1 MSYSARRSKHRSGL
15 DIWPGYVDAL
25 STMLMMVAL
34 VLVIMMA
41 AQFALSNALNTRE
54 VQMSELAAR
63 LQKLTDALN
72 VEKTTSEDLRGK
84 KAQLEAH
91 MKQVQDE
98 TSIIRNR
105 LTESEGKLSG
115 LVGERDAAKRE
126 MDKAFQETSS
136 LKVQLSDMVKQIE
149 DLNKK
154 LSLLTADLA
163 TAKSS
168 ITDKEIKIKDLDAKL
183 KKKMLQKVE
192 ELSEYRSEFFGRLKK
207 ALGNRPDIK
216 IVGDRFVFQSEVFFQ
231 SASADLQDSG
241 KEQLSK
247 LAETLKEI
255 ATTIPKDI
263 NWILS
268 VVGHTDKRPINSPQF
283 RSNWELSAARAIS
296 VVKFLVEQGIP
307 PERLSATGYG
317 EYQPT
322 DPGNDD
328 AALSR
333 NRRIEIKFNQK

>member
-1 MSYSARRSKHRSGL
+1 
-15 DIWPGYVDAL
+15 
-25 STMLMMVAL
+25 MLMMVAL

-98 TSIIRNR
+98 TSVIRNR

-207 ALGNRPDIK
+207 ALGNRSDIK

>member
-1 MSYSARRSKHRSGL
+1 MSYSSRKARHRPL

-41 AQFALSNALNTRE
+41 AQFALSNALVTRE
-54 VQMSELAAR
+54 VQMTELAQQM
-63 LQKLTDALN
+63 QKLNEALLQ
-72 VEKTTSEDLRGK
+72 EKSHTAQLSGIKAELESQMK
-84 KAQLEAH
+84 KAREDVAAAEAR
-91 MKQVQDE
+91 
-98 TSIIRNR
+98 SA
-105 LTESEGKLSG
+105 ESQSKLSG
-115 LVGERDAAKRE
+115 LIGERDEARRNLDAATRE
-126 MDKAFQETSS
+126 ASAVK
-136 LKVQLSDMVKQIE
+136 LQLADFVKQVE

-154 LSLLTADLA
+154 LALLTADLA
-163 TAKSS
+163 SAKSS
-168 ITDKEIKIKDLDAKL
+168 IADKEIKIKDLDAKL
-183 KKKMLQKVE
+183 KKKMLEKVE

-207 ALGNRPDIK
+207 ALGNRSDIK
-216 IVGDRFVFQSEVFFQ
+216 VVGDRFVFQSEVFFS
-231 SASADLQDSG
+231 SASSDLQESG
-241 KEQLSK
+241 KEQLKK

-255 ATTIPKDI
+255 AATIPKDI

-268 VVGHTDKRPINSPQF
+268 VVGHTDKLPINSPQF

-307 PERLSATGYG
+307 PQRLSATGYG
-317 EYQPT
+317 EYQQI
-322 DPGNDD
+322 DPGNDE

>member
-1 MSYSARRSKHRSGL
+1 
-15 DIWPGYVDAL
+15 
-25 STMLMMVAL
+25 
-34 VLVIMMA
+34 MA

>member
-1 MSYSARRSKHRSGL
+1 MSYSSRKARHRPL

-41 AQFALSNALNTRE
+41 AQFALSNALVTRE
-54 VQMSELAAR
+54 VQMTELAQQM
-63 LQKLTDALN
+63 QKLNEALLQ
-72 VEKTTSEDLRGK
+72 EKSNTAQLSGIKAELESQIK
-84 KAQLEAH
+84 KAREDVAAAEARSAESQSKLNGLLSERDEARRNLDAATRETSAAKLQLADFV
-91 MKQVQDE
+91 KQV
-98 TSIIRNR
+98 
-105 LTESEGKLSG
+105 
-115 LVGERDAAKRE
+115 
-126 MDKAFQETSS
+126 
-136 LKVQLSDMVKQIE
+136 E

-154 LSLLTADLA
+154 LALLTADLA
-163 TAKSS
+163 SAKSS
-168 ITDKEIKIKDLDAKL
+168 IADKEIKIKDLDAKL
-183 KKKMLQKVE
+183 KKKMLEKVE

-207 ALGNRPDIK
+207 ALGNRSDIK
-216 IVGDRFVFQSEVFFQ
+216 VVGDRFVFQSEVFFS
-231 SASADLQDSG
+231 SASSDLQESG
-241 KEQLSK
+241 KEQLKK

-255 ATTIPKDI
+255 AATIPKDI

-268 VVGHTDKRPINSPQF
+268 VVGHTDKLPINSPQF

-307 PERLSATGYG
+307 PQRLSATGYG
-317 EYQPT
+317 EYQQI
-322 DPGNDD
+322 DPGNDE

>member
-1 MSYSARRSKHRSGL
+1 MSYTARRAKRRGL

-41 AQFALSNALNTRE
+41 AQFALSNALSTRE
-54 VQMSELAAR
+54 TQMAELAMR

-72 VEKTTSEDLRGK
+72 FEKSTAEQLRGAKAILEDQVK
-84 KAQLEAH
+84 KAQDEA
-91 MKQVQDE
+91 
-98 TSIIRNR
+98 SAIRNR

-115 LVGERDAAKRE
+115 LMGERDAAKRE
-126 MDKAFQETSS
+126 MEKAFQETSTI
-136 LKVQLSDMVKQIE
+136 KVQLADMVRQIE

-154 LSLLTADLA
+154 LALLTADLA

-168 ITDKEIKIKDLDAKL
+168 IADKEVKIKDLDAKL

-192 ELSEYRSEFFGRLKK
+192 ELSEYRSEFFGRLRK

-216 IVGDRFVFQSEVFFQ
+216 VVGDRFVFQSEVFFQ

-241 KEQLSK
+241 KEQLAK
-247 LAETLKEI
+247 LAETLKEL
-255 ATTIPKDI
+255 AKTIPKDI
-263 NWILS
+263 NWILN
-268 VVGHTDKRPINSPQF
+268 VIGHTDKRPINSPQF

-296 VVKFLVEQGIP
+296 VVKFLAEQGIP

-322 DPGNDD
+322 DPGSDE

-333 NRRIEIKFNQK
+333 NRRIELKFNQK

>member
-1 MSYSARRSKHRSGL
+1 MSYSARRSKHRGGL

-41 AQFALSNALNTRE
+41 AQFALSNALSTRE

-72 VEKTTSEDLRGK
+72 VEKTTSDDLRSK
-84 KAQLEAH
+84 KAQLEAQ

-98 TSIIRNR
+98 TSVIRNR

-126 MDKAFQETSS
+126 MDKAFQETSN

-154 LSLLTADLA
+154 LALLTTDLA
-163 TAKSS
+163 SAKSS
-168 ITDKEIKIKDLDAKL
+168 IADKEIKIKDLDAKL

-216 IVGDRFVFQSEVFFQ
+216 VVGDRFVFQSEVFFQ

-255 ATTIPKDI
+255 AATIPKDI
-263 NWILS
+263 NWILN
-268 VVGHTDKRPINSPQF
+268 VVGHTDKRPISSPQF

-322 DPGNDD
+322 DPGSDD

>member
-1 MSYSARRSKHRSGL
+1 
-15 DIWPGYVDAL
+15 
-25 STMLMMVAL
+25 MLMMVAL

>member
-1 MSYSARRSKHRSGL
+1 
-15 DIWPGYVDAL
+15 
-25 STMLMMVAL
+25 MLMMVAL

-98 TSIIRNR
+98 TSVIRNR

-149 DLNKK
+149 DLNRK
-154 LSLLTADLA
+154 LSLLTADLT

>member
-1 MSYSARRSKHRSGL
+1 MSYAGRKAKRGQL

-54 VQMSELAAR
+54 AQMSELALH
-63 LQKLTDALN
+63 LQKLNDALN
-72 VEKTTSEDLRGK
+72 LEKSTSESLKGQ
-84 KAQLEAH
+84 KAQLEAR

-98 TSIIRNR
+98 ATQMRNR

-126 MDKAFQETSS
+126 MERAFQETSTI
-136 LKVQLSDMVKQIE
+136 KVQLSDMVRQIE
-149 DLNKK
+149 ELNKK
-154 LSLLTADLA
+154 LTLLTADLA
-163 TAKSS
+163 SAKSS
-168 ITDKEIKIKDLDAKL
+168 ISDKEIKIKDLDAKL
-183 KKKMLQKVE
+183 KKKMLEKVE

-231 SASADLQDSG
+231 TASADLQESG
-241 KEQLSK
+241 KEQLAK
-247 LAETLKEI
+247 LADTLKEL
-255 ATTIPKDI
+255 AKTIPKDI
-263 NWILS
+263 TWILN
-268 VVGHTDKRPINSPQF
+268 VVGHTDKRPINMPQF
-283 RSNWELSAARAIS
+283 RSNWELSSARAIS
-296 VVKFLVEQGIP
+296 VVKFLAEQGIA

-317 EYQPT
+317 EYQPLDNGT
-322 DPGNDD
+322 SEE
-328 AALSR
+328 AFSR
-333 NRRIEIKFNQK
+333 NRRIELKFTQR

>member
-98 TSIIRNR
+98 TSVIRNR

-207 ALGNRPDIK
+207 ALGNRSDIK

-247 LAETLKEI
+247 LAETLKQI

>member
-1 MSYSARRSKHRSGL
+1 MSYSARRSKHRGGL

-41 AQFALSNALNTRE
+41 AQFALSNALSTRE

-72 VEKTTSEDLRGK
+72 VEKTTSDDLRSK
-84 KAQLEAH
+84 KAQLEAQ

-98 TSIIRNR
+98 TSVIRNR

-126 MDKAFQETSS
+126 MDKAFQETSN

-154 LSLLTADLA
+154 LALLTTDLA
-163 TAKSS
+163 SAKSS

-216 IVGDRFVFQSEVFFQ
+216 VVGDRFVFQSEVFFQ

-255 ATTIPKDI
+255 AATIPKDI
-263 NWILS
+263 NWILN
-268 VVGHTDKRPINSPQF
+268 VVGHTDKRPISSPQF

-322 DPGNDD
+322 DPGSDD

>member
-1 MSYSARRSKHRSGL
+1 MSYSARRAKRRSL

-41 AQFALSNALNTRE
+41 AQFALSNALSTRE
-54 VQMSELAAR
+54 TQMAELAMR

-72 VEKTTSEDLRGK
+72 FEKSTAEQLRGAKAILEDQVK
-84 KAQLEAH
+84 KAQDEA
-91 MKQVQDE
+91 
-98 TSIIRNR
+98 SAIRNR

-115 LVGERDAAKRE
+115 LMGERDAAKRE
-126 MDKAFQETSS
+126 MEKAFQETSTI
-136 LKVQLSDMVKQIE
+136 KVQLADMVRQIE

-154 LSLLTADLA
+154 LALLTADLA

-168 ITDKEIKIKDLDAKL
+168 IADKEVKIKDLDAKL

-192 ELSEYRSEFFGRLKK
+192 ELSEYRSEFFGRLRK

-216 IVGDRFVFQSEVFFQ
+216 VVGDRFVFQSEVFFQ

-241 KEQLSK
+241 KEQLAK
-247 LAETLKEI
+247 LAETLKEL
-255 ATTIPKDI
+255 AKTIPKDI
-263 NWILS
+263 NWILN
-268 VVGHTDKRPINSPQF
+268 VIGHTDKRPINSPQF

-296 VVKFLVEQGIP
+296 VVKFLAEQGIP

-322 DPGNDD
+322 DPGSDE

-333 NRRIEIKFNQK
+333 NRRIELKFNQK

>member
-98 TSIIRNR
+98 TSVIRNR

>member
-1 MSYSARRSKHRSGL
+1 MSYSARRSKHRGGL

-41 AQFALSNALNTRE
+41 AQFALSNALSTRE

-72 VEKTTSEDLRGK
+72 VEKTTSEDLRSK
-84 KAQLEAH
+84 KSHLESQI
-91 MKQVQDE
+91 KQIQDE
-98 TSIIRNR
+98 TSVIRNR
-105 LTESEGKLSG
+105 LTESEGKLGG

-154 LSLLTADLA
+154 LALLTADL
-163 TAKSS
+163 TSAKSS
-168 ITDKEIKIKDLDAKL
+168 IADKEIKIKDLDAKL

-216 IVGDRFVFQSEVFFQ
+216 VVGDRFVFQSEVFFQ

-255 ATTIPKDI
+255 AATIPKDI
-263 NWILS
+263 NWILN

-283 RSNWELSAARAIS
+283 RSNWELSSARAIS
-296 VVKFLVEQGIP
+296 VVKFLVEQGIA

-322 DPGNDD
+322 DPGSDE

>member
-1 MSYSARRSKHRSGL
+1 MSYSARRAKRRGL

-41 AQFALSNALNTRE
+41 AQFALSNALSTRE
-54 VQMSELAAR
+54 VQMAELAMR
-63 LQKLTDALN
+63 LQKLTDALSL
-72 VEKTTSEDLRGK
+72 EKSTSEQLRGA
-84 KAQLEAH
+84 KAQLENQI
-91 MKQVQDE
+91 KQVQDE
-98 TSIIRNR
+98 ATLIRNR

-115 LVGERDAAKRE
+115 LMGERDAAKRE
-126 MDKAFQETSS
+126 MEAAFQESS
-136 LKVQLSDMVKQIE
+136 NLKVQLADMVRQIE

-154 LSLLTADLA
+154 LALLTADLA

-168 ITDKEIKIKDLDAKL
+168 IADKEIKIKDLDAKL

-216 IVGDRFVFQSEVFFQ
+216 VVGDRFVFQSEVFFL
-231 SASADLQDSG
+231 SASADLQDTG
-241 KEQLSK
+241 KEQLAK
-247 LAETLKEI
+247 LAETLKELSK
-255 ATTIPKDI
+255 TIPKDI
-263 NWILS
+263 NWILN
-268 VVGHTDKRPINSPQF
+268 VIGHTDKRPINSSQF

-322 DPGNDD
+322 DPGLDE

-333 NRRIEIKFNQK
+333 NRRIELKFNQK

>member
-84 KAQLEAH
+84 KAQLEAQI
-91 MKQVQDE
+91 KQVQDE
-98 TSIIRNR
+98 TAVIRNR

-154 LSLLTADLA
+154 LALLTSDLA
-163 TAKSS
+163 SAKSS
-168 ITDKEIKIKDLDAKL
+168 IADKEIKIKDLDAKL

-216 IVGDRFVFQSEVFFQ
+216 VVGDRFVFQSEVFFQ

-241 KEQLSK
+241 KEQLTK

-255 ATTIPKDI
+255 AATIPKDI
-263 NWILS
+263 NWILN
-268 VVGHTDKRPINSPQF
+268 VVGHTDKRPISSPQF

-296 VVKFLVEQGIP
+296 VVKFLVEQGIA

-322 DPGNDD
+322 DPGNDE